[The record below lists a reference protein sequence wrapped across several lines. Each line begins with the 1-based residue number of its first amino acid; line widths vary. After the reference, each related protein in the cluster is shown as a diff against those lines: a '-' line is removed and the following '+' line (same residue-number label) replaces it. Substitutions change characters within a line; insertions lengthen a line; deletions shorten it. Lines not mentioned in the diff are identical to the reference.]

1 MKFFGLDVK
10 TNEKGYFGVRRCT
23 ECKSLRDVNLVEITG
38 VERMFFIPVKK
49 LANKRF
55 LICTTCGAALEINND
70 LWNYYNTYNRFDK
83 STTDKVVETLQ
94 QIDSDLTD
102 KNLSL
107 KCDDKISQSS
117 LNLIY
122 DGLIKKF
129 GNPNNLEELI
139 SVYFSK
145 E

>member
-10 TNEKGYFGVRRCT
+10 TDEKGYFGIRRCT
-23 ECKSLRDVNLVEITG
+23 ECKALRDVNLVEICG
-38 VERMFFIPVKK
+38 VERMFFVPVKK
-49 LANKRF
+49 HACKRF

-70 LWNYYNTYNRFDK
+70 LWNYYKTYDRFDK
-83 STTDKVVETLQ
+83 STTDKVVQTLQ
-94 QIDSDLTD
+94 QIDSDLVD
-102 KNLSL
+102 QNLNL
-107 KCDDKISQSS
+107 KCEDKLSETS
-117 LNLIY
+117 LNMIY
-122 DGLIKKF
+122 EGLIKKY

>member
-1 MKFFGLDVK
+1 MKFFGLDIK

-23 ECKSLRDVNLVEITG
+23 GCKTLRDVNLVEIYG
-38 VERMFFIPVKK
+38 VERVCFIPVKK
-49 LANKRF
+49 LSSKRF

-70 LWNYYNTYNRFDK
+70 LWNYYKTYNRFDK
-83 STTDKVVETLQ
+83 TTTDRVVQTLE
-94 QIDSDLTD
+94 QIDNDLSKQNLDLRCED
-102 KNLSL
+102 KFSEP
-107 KCDDKISQSS
+107 S
-117 LNLIY
+117 LNMIY

>member
-23 ECKSLRDVNLVEITG
+23 ECKALRDVNLVEING
-38 VERMFFIPVKK
+38 VERVCFIPTKK
-49 LANKRF
+49 LASKRF

-70 LWNYYNTYNRFDK
+70 LWNYYKTYNRFDK
-83 STTDKVVETLQ
+83 PTTDKVVQTLK
-94 QIDSDLTD
+94 QIDTDLTEQ
-102 KNLSL
+102 NLNL
-107 KCDDKISQSS
+107 RCEDNLSQSS
-117 LNLIY
+117 LNMIFNN
-122 DGLIKKF
+122 LIKKF